1 FLDDHRPLRKSD
13 VVALLARRG
22 VRLNSY
28 TVKRSVEWLF
38 DYRYIN
44 RLPGPIGG
52 PHPTYKYAL
61 NPTHPQWPPKNLK
74 PPKQALERL
83 PIKPDDKRTNAR
95 SRRPSAVRAKVRTR
109 IAAKVKR
116 SLTG

>member
-1 FLDDHRPLRKSD
+1 MPQQRSKQPIPKYTEQVFKVFLDDHRPLRKSD

-52 PHPTYKYAL
+52 PYPTYKYAL
-61 NPTHPQWPPKNLK
+61 NPTHPEWPPKNVR
-74 PPKQALERL
+74 PQKQAL
-83 PIKPDDKRTNAR
+83 
-95 SRRPSAVRAKVRTR
+95 
-109 IAAKVKR
+109 
-116 SLTG
+116 